1 LALTCLLFITELSS
15 FWSWVDYVHLRDWIE
30 SQQLYFES
38 DFSAPEDLDFFY
50 NNTDADFENDFLKTE
65 YYRRFYRR
73 ITRISLVR
81 SKNKRINDKLIFSED
96 G

>member
-1 LALTCLLFITELSS
+1 
-15 FWSWVDYVHLRDWIE
+15 
-30 SQQLYFES
+30 
-38 DFSAPEDLDFFY
+38 LDFFY

-65 YYRRFYRR
+65 YYRRFYRH
-73 ITRISLVR
+73 ITRVSLVR

>member
-1 LALTCLLFITELSS
+1 MEHT
-15 FWSWVDYVHLRDWIE
+15 H
-30 SQQLYFES
+30 
-38 DFSAPEDLDFFY
+38 

>member
-1 LALTCLLFITELSS
+1 MEKSYVINRIKELCNKKN
-15 FWSWVDYVHLRDWIE
+15 DREI
-30 SQQLYFES
+30 
-38 DFSAPEDLDFFY
+38 ALDFFY
-50 NNTDADFENDFLKTE
+50 NNTDADFENAFLKTE
-65 YYRRFYRR
+65 YYRRFYRH